1 MPDTL
6 SQSKAINEKAARS
19 AALRRARLLREKVL
33 RKQQRLQLQA
43 RLVAEPEQAALIRDR
58 TIVNEHFNQQRPNTV
73 ISLATSFC
81 RAYYGLFALYLV
93 FILLYYYG
101 VYLLRRYH

>member
-19 AALRRARLLREKVL
+19 AALRRARLLREKVS
-33 RKQQRLQLQA
+33 RKQQRLKLQA
-43 RLVAEPEQAALIRDR
+43 RLLAEQATLTRDR
-58 TIVNEHFNQQRPNTV
+58 TIFNEHLNQQHSNTV
-73 ISLATSFC
+73 TSLVTSFC
-81 RAYYGLFALYLV
+81 RAYCGLFALYLV

-101 VYLLRRYH
+101 V

>member
-43 RLVAEPEQAALIRDR
+43 RLETEQAALIRDR
-58 TIVNEHFNQQRPNTV
+58 TIVNEHSNQQRPNTV
-73 ISLATSFC
+73 ISLVTSFC
-81 RAYYGLFALYLV
+81 RTCCGLFALYLV

-101 VYLLRRYH
+101 VYLLRRYQ

>member
-19 AALRRARLLREKVL
+19 AALRRARLLREKVS

-43 RLVAEPEQAALIRDR
+43 RLLAEQATLTRDR
-58 TIVNEHFNQQRPNTV
+58 NIFNEHLSQQHSNIVT
-73 ISLATSFC
+73 SLVTSSC
-81 RAYYGLFALYLV
+81 RAYCGLSALYLV

-101 VYLLRRYH
+101 VYLLRRYQ